1 MFCCVRFCV
10 LAFSLDTVLVV
21 LCYIYC
27 CQSIMQQVIFLAA
40 KYNAVC
46 SIIAAEYSAVRVTFF
61 AAE

>member
-1 MFCCVRFCV
+1 
-10 LAFSLDTVLVV
+10 
-21 LCYIYC
+21 
-27 CQSIMQQVIFLAA
+27 MQQVIFIAA